1 MLSVSGEVYEDA
13 RDLMAACREAVL
25 DLQGAQRSI
34 DRMRDA
40 EDLHAVV
47 YDKPHVSGAAKVDQ
61 YGPTDAR
68 LDFERRIAPRME
80 DDGRLVS
87 ACADILLGRDGE
99 RGGLIRLHRR
109 GAEVC
114 LYRDVCGFAWGE
126 VAEIMDMSAR
136 RCQELAGAAMD
147 VLDEV
152 GVDAAIAGRGAAE
165 G

>member
-1 MLSVSGEVYEDA
+1 MLCVSGEVYDDA
-13 RDLMAACREAVL
+13 RDLMAACRDAVL
-25 DLQGAQRSI
+25 DLQGAHRSI
-34 DRMRDA
+34 ERMRDA
-40 EDLHAVV
+40 EELHAVV
-47 YDKPHVSGAAKVDQ
+47 YDKPRITGSKSADQ

-68 LDFERRIAPRME
+68 LDYERRIAPRMDE
-80 DDGRLVS
+80 DAELVS

-114 LYRDVCGFAWGE
+114 LYRHVYGFAWRE

-136 RCQELAGAAMD
+136 RCQELAGAALD

-152 GVDAAIAGRGAAE
+152 GVEAAIEGRGAAE